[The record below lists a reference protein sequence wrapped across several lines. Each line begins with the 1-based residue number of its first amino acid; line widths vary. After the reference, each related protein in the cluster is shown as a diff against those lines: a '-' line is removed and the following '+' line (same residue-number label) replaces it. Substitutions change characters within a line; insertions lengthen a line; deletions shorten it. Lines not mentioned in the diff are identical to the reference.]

1 MSIQE
6 LIGVSDEIVEYIHND
21 DLLGVPPLLFE
32 RFFSKTLIISLTEV
46 VLSTERKWA
55 VFEDLVKQRQTHPK
69 TNKLPYPFSPQE
81 RDILTRCHLW
91 YLLCSFRR

>member
-32 RFFSKTLIISLTEV
+32 RFFNRTL
-46 VLSTERKWA
+46 VLSLYQIVSCAK
-55 VFEDLVKQRQTHPK
+55 
-69 TNKLPYPFSPQE
+69 
-81 RDILTRCHLW
+81 
-91 YLLCSFRR
+91 